1 MAGWGYY
8 VGHYSTV
15 MDAELKGLELA
26 LQGNSRVIALD
37 SQAVIARVRQLQ
49 FSPPR
54 LWIEEGYNSTSV
66 RALSRS

>member
-26 LQGNSRVIALD
+26 LQGNSRVITLD
-37 SQAVIARVRQLQ
+37 SQAVIARVR
-49 FSPPR
+49 
-54 LWIEEGYNSTSV
+54 
-66 RALSRS
+66 